1 MDFSVNVPGTSDARK
16 GLKIKLTKIVVAFEE
31 WQSEINLD
39 WTVSYNEDPNPPSS
53 DPEPEPLVPTI

>member
-16 GLKIKLTKIVVAFEE
+16 GLKIKLTKIKVAFEE

-39 WTVSYNEDPNPPSS
+39 WTVSYNEDPNPPSDP
-53 DPEPEPLVPTI
+53 DPEEPTI